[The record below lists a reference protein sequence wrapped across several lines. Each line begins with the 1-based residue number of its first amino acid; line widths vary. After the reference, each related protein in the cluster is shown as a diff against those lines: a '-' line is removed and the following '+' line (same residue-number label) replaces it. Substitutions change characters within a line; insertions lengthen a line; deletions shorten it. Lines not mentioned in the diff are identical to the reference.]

1 VCVSLCE
8 CVCESVCVYECVC
21 VCTHT
26 TSPLSIHLPMAC
38 GLSLCLGY
46 CKQKALHSDDMKWP
60 LIVVCFCMLLTDD
73 VKHVSMCLLSICPS
87 SFVKYST

>member
-1 VCVSLCE
+1 VNVCVSLC
-8 CVCESVCVYECVC
+8 VCMSVCVCV
-21 VCTHT
+21 HI
-26 TSPLSIHLPMAC
+26 PHHLY
-38 GLSLCLGY
+38 CLGY